1 MDTKEKLSTAVVIGY
16 REVMEAMSGRS
27 GIVLDRLLN
36 YRRLSLG
43 GGLDRVRGLHL
54 RLRTPCFHRYR
65 RRCFV
70 EAISE

>member
-1 MDTKEKLSTAVVIGY
+1 
-16 REVMEAMSGRS
+16 MEAMSKRS
-27 GIVLDRLLN
+27 GIVLDKILN

-43 GGLDRVRGLHL
+43 GGLDRVRGLH
-54 RLRTPCFHRYR
+54 RCLRTPCFHRYR